1 MERGCGTCGDILTSA
16 VDALAAA
23 SPGMGP
29 AGHDDDDDDGDGSE
43 VEESEEGKEE
53 SEESEG
59 EEEESEEDES
69 KDEDIPP
76 CLVMDEDIPL
86 STVGGSPRQSAD
98 LSDLSV
104 ARRLEQMKTSNSNYP
119 TRILFDETALINFT
133 SNSNNPKC

>member
-1 MERGCGTCGDILTSA
+1 
-16 VDALAAA
+16 
-23 SPGMGP
+23 MGP
-29 AGHDDDDDDGDGSE
+29 AGHDDDDDDGCGSL

-69 KDEDIPP
+69 KDEDIPL

-119 TRILFDETALINFT
+119 TRIHFDETPLATRILLDETALINFT